1 MQVHLATLNG
11 QKVVVKVQRPGLKQL
26 FDIDLKNVRVLAQ
39 WLQNVDPKSDGA
51 ARDWVAIYDECSRIL
66 YQVNLTLCNSLHVS
80 VSMSML
86 WQVRSSF
93 YQALYTAVYWVQR
106 SVKHGVVYYLVRGL
120 IQLCCCYLL
129 LVFCEV
135 NHADNDALGSF
146 RARLVC
152 PKQSV
157 LST

>member
-66 YQVNLTLCNSLHVS
+66 YQV
-80 VSMSML
+80 
-86 WQVRSSF
+86 
-93 YQALYTAVYWVQR
+93 TAI
-106 SVKHGVVYYLVRGL
+106 STP
-120 IQLCCCYLL
+120 
-129 LVFCEV
+129 
-135 NHADNDALGSF
+135 
-146 RARLVC
+146 VC
-152 PKQSV
+152 LRQ
-157 LST
+157 